1 MQKNLVKQS
10 LDDTSKVPDSALDR
24 LRSRL
29 KKGHVYRREDL
40 LSDSNAVDRHLKQ
53 LLEAGDLEK
62 LAQGLYYAPK
72 SSAFGRVPPKDED
85 LVEAFLKDENFLLL
99 SPNSYNS
106 MGLGTTQL
114 YNKTVVYNHKRHG
127 LFKLGNRNF
136 EFRMKP
142 RFPKKVDKEF
152 LLVDLLNNLDSLAE
166 DKDAILV
173 NTEQQLDKFEVSKLL
188 KTVSAYGAARTKKRI
203 SSWLLQSKRVSAN
216 AFA

>member
-10 LDDTSKVPDSALDR
+10 LNDTFKVPDSALER

-106 MGLGTTQL
+106 MGLGTSQL

-136 EFRMKP
+136 EFRIKP

>member
-1 MQKNLVKQS
+1 
-10 LDDTSKVPDSALDR
+10 VPDSALER

-136 EFRMKP
+136 EFRIKP

-152 LLVDLLNNLDSLAE
+152 LLVDLLNNLNSLAE

>member
-1 MQKNLVKQS
+1 MQRNLVKQS
-10 LDDTSKVPDSALDR
+10 LNDTFKVPDSALER